1 MQGNLQ
7 VDEKLF
13 CETAKFYGEL
23 FALPPLASKI
33 YSYLIFDFERKG
45 VAFDEFV
52 QVFCASKSSV
62 STSLALLQN
71 AQLVIDINRID
82 KRKRYFYANENY
94 KKIRFEKIMQR
105 MHTELKLLDDLKN
118 FKNQIQQKEDGHD
131 EKTEIYQSLL
141 RKSISNIQ
149 ESINKL

>member
-1 MQGNLQ
+1 MQGNLE

-45 VAFDEFV
+45 IAFDEFV

-62 STSLALLQN
+62 STNLALLQK

-82 KRKRYFYANENY
+82 ERKRYFYANENY
-94 KKIRFEKIMQR
+94 KKIRFDKIMQR
-105 MHTELKLLDDLKN
+105 MHTELKIMDDLKDFRN
-118 FKNQIQQKEDGHD
+118 RIQKKDDEHDG
-131 EKTEIYQSLL
+131 KTDVYQSLL
-141 RKSISNIQ
+141 KKSIINIQ
-149 ESINKL
+149 ELINKL

>member
-1 MQGNLQ
+1 MQGNLE

-45 VAFDEFV
+45 IAFDEFV

-62 STSLALLQN
+62 STNLALLQN

-82 KRKRYFYANENY
+82 ERKRYFYANENY
-94 KKIRFEKIMQR
+94 KKIRFDKIMQR
-105 MHTELKLLDDLKN
+105 MHTELKLMDDLKDFRN
-118 FKNQIQQKEDGHD
+118 RIQKKDDEHDG
-131 EKTEIYQSLL
+131 KTDVYQSLL
-141 RKSISNIQ
+141 KKSIINIQ
-149 ESINKL
+149 ELINKL